1 MTTTNNLFEI
11 LKMLVAK
18 LPGLTGR
25 EYARHLR
32 NNGFPYITK
41 NDVNRLLYSNKSVF
55 YAEFDEIKR
64 PSWFLESSNHQKTK
78 VSEKPI
84 QEYTDWI
91 PSYREIGIKKTIIK
105 QLPKN
110 INDHFDWK
118 NQVSF
123 NLWDWQIGALNKWQE
138 SEYIGVVAA
147 VTGSGKTKVAI
158 GAIELHYI
166 NGWQILVVVNKIV
179 LQEQWIDDLVEVFGE
194 SFRSKIGRLGN
205 GYKDDFKT
213 HDIIIAIVNSA
224 AINPLKLSLG
234 RKGLIVADECHHY
247 EAEQWFKAMKPHFTR
262 RLGLTATYEPDI
274 EGETNENLD
283 SYFGGPVMTL
293 EFDEAIDNDIISH
306 FTVEFIGTE
315 LTSEER
321 EKYDKAQNQMSE
333 LGSKLNAGYDVKE
346 YGDFFAYITW
356 LSKNGEYPK
365 NFQASK
371 YLGLMRERRNS
382 IIESKTR
389 LEAFKAVFDKIN
401 SAKKSFVFTESIEA
415 TERLNLVLNHNG
427 ILSTSLHSDM
437 SQVERISRLE
447 KFGANENYKVLVAP
461 KLLDEGVN
469 IPSANLA
476 VIYASTKSKRQM
488 IQRLGRVLRKA
499 PGKVAKIIIFYAYDT
514 YEDPRKG
521 TYENFINMVQNAADD
536 VFYYRFK
543 PLTR

>member
-205 GYKDDFKT
+205 GYKDYFKT

-315 LTSEER
+315 LTPEER
-321 EKYDKAQNQMSE
+321 EKYDIAQNQMSE

-427 ILSTSLHSDM
+427 ILSTTLHSDM
-437 SQVERISRLE
+437 SQDERISRLE
-447 KFGANENYKVLVAP
+447 KFGTIESYKVLVSP

-514 YEDPRKG
+514 FEDPRKG
-521 TYENFINMVQNAADD
+521 THENFINMVQNAADD

>member
-84 QEYTDWI
+84 QEFTDWI

-179 LQEQWIDDLVEVFGE
+179 LQEQWINDLVEVFGE

-224 AINPLKLSLG
+224 AIHPLKLSLG

-315 LTSEER
+315 LTPEER
-321 EKYDKAQNQMSE
+321 EKYDIAQNLMSE
-333 LGSKLNAGYDVKE
+333 LGSKLNAGYDVRE

-437 SQVERISRLE
+437 SQDERISRLE
-447 KFGANENYKVLVAP
+447 KFGIIESYKVLVAP